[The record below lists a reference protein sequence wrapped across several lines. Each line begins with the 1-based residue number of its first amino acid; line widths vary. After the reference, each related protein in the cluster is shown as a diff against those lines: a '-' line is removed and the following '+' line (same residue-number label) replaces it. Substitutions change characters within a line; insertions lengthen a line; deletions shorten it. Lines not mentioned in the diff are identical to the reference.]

1 MDLDQQVLFG
11 LMRGLVAI
19 ILPPRYISALFEPMT
34 LWHVYLKAYIN
45 IGSQVST
52 RSLLT
57 LYNGYALETLTEK
70 NCAGKID
77 S

>member
-1 MDLDQQVLFG
+1 MGV
-11 LMRGLVAI
+11 
-19 ILPPRYISALFEPMT
+19 T
-34 LWHVYLKAYIN
+34 LWHVYLKAYN

-70 NCAGKID
+70 NYAGKNRFMTIGLNAGRCE
-77 S
+77 